1 MLKRVYSKPS
11 DSCVTDGL
19 LFDSSRPGKQLKVH
33 DIRIQNYYFPPGSEI
48 TIKLHNVAVY
58 GQSRQDF
65 TKVRHLIKHARL
77 ELHGT
82 IFLK

>member
-1 MLKRVYSKPS
+1 M
-11 DSCVTDGL
+11 TDGL
-19 LFDSSRPGKQLKVH
+19 LFASSGPGKQLKVH

-65 TKVRHLIKHARL
+65 TKVRHLLNHARL